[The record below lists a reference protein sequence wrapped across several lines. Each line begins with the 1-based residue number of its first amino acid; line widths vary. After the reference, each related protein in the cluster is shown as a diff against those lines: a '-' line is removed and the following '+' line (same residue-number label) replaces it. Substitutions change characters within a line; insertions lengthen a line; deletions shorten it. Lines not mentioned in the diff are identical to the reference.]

1 MRIAALT
8 AALTVALLSLAAPA
22 AAHRGHSTLSVIEV
36 DAATG
41 AVTVT
46 HDMAAHDAEP
56 ALVFIAPNAQPSLD
70 DADALAALT
79 VYIGRRFRLSDATGA
94 AIALTL
100 AATELDGDDVR
111 LTYRGRMP
119 AAARAITVDS
129 TIFADIHPDQENQVN
144 VRRSKVTRTAL
155 FRPGSEPQTIA
166 LQ

>member
-1 MRIAALT
+1 MRI
-8 AALTVALLSLAAPA
+8 VALAGALLALAAPA
-22 AAHRGHSTLSVIEV
+22 WAHRGHSTLSVVEI

-41 AVTVT
+41 TVTVT

-79 VYIGRRFRLSDATGA
+79 VYIGRRFRLSDQNGA
-94 AIALTL
+94 AIPLTP
-100 AATELDGDDVR
+100 AGTTLDGDDVR
-111 LTYRGRMP
+111 LTFRGRMP
-119 AAARAITVDS
+119 TAARAVTVDS
-129 TIFADIHPDQENQVN
+129 TIFTDIHPDQENQVN
-144 VRRSKVTRTAL
+144 VRRSRVTRTAL